1 MTPLYKNHFFL
12 LFVEILWSDNERL
25 SECDGRAIVKLEQAL
40 ESLGFVDSG
49 QRLFQLMAGILAI
62 GNIEFKNRNDQA
74 IIGDDYW
81 LNETAR

>member
-1 MTPLYKNHFFL
+1 M
-12 LFVEILWSDNERL
+12 
-25 SECDGRAIVKLEQAL
+25 KLEQAL